1 MLFQLLNCCNH
12 VVFSKKEG
20 YQMKNKRFLAI
31 STAVAISI
39 SALAAPASAA
49 PAGFQDAAHKGLQ
62 ESLDQYAEVYDAG
75 VGSYEEAMKGVNATL
90 DVSLEDSGKAFLGLV
105 APMDLSWLNGATL
118 SMDATIADFSEAAK
132 MDLLINGA
140 TILSMLFQMDI
151 DTMDMLVQVPQ
162 ISPTYLKGN
171 YTQIMET
178 ALAEDPA
185 AAEEIPFTPE
195 MYNFMMKSLFSF
207 LQNPLSSEAI
217 TGIMDRY
224 ASMVLDSFEDLGAE
238 EAVVTAGDITE
249 NATMVTGKLT
259 EIAAYN
265 IVTDVL
271 KTAKD
276 DADIKDILLSY
287 GGDNAEESYAE
298 FVAAIDKLLNDLAEE
313 APDPESEEYVICR
326 LYVNDDDEVIGSQS
340 AITSYGEEEV
350 FMSCFVPSADNQ
362 SALHLEVG
370 ESDFIL
376 DGKGEITDGLLSGNY
391 LLCAGDEP
399 IANIEVINYDAAAA
413 EEGSFIGTYRIT
425 LASDDEEMAF
435 FSAFGLTVNVNTSN
449 VYGGTIALTLDSNGA
464 PLATV
469 TMTAGYGDGAE
480 VLDIASAE
488 PALDMIDGE
497 AMAEYMSSIDIGAI
511 IQSLLDAGVPED
523 FINGILGMMMGEEA
537 YAGDDAA

>member
-1 MLFQLLNCCNH
+1 MKAYRGKHVSSAPWPVASSSSYRRGRHQKRNHRVRRWVIFCVVLAVILFFYPMLEAKILITEKKDLKADDLPAEANNLRIVYLSDIH
-12 VVFSKKEG
+12 YGYWFS
-20 YQMKNKRFLAI
+20 
-31 STAVAISI
+31 
-39 SALAAPASAA
+39 
-49 PAGFQDAAHKGLQ
+49 DA
-62 ESLDQYAEVYDAG
+62 SLDRLLARI
-75 VGSYEEAMKGVNATL
+75 N
-90 DVSLEDSGKAFLGLV
+90 SLRPDLV
-105 APMDLSWLNGATL
+105 
-118 SMDATIADFSEAAK
+118 
-132 MDLLINGA
+132 
-140 TILSMLFQMDI
+140 LF
-151 DTMDMLVQVPQ
+151 
-162 ISPTYLKGN
+162 
-171 YTQIMET
+171 
-178 ALAEDPA
+178 
-185 AAEEIPFTPE
+185 
-195 MYNFMMKSLFSF
+195 
-207 LQNPLSSEAI
+207 
-217 TGIMDRY
+217 
-224 ASMVLDSFEDLGAE
+224 
-238 EAVVTAGDITE
+238 
-249 NATMVTGKLT
+249 
-259 EIAAYN
+259 
-265 IVTDVL
+265 
-271 KTAKD
+271 
-276 DADIKDILLSY
+276 
-287 GGDNAEESYAE
+287 GGDYA
-298 FVAAIDKLLNDLAEE
+298 V
-313 APDPESEEYVICR
+313 
-326 LYVNDDDEVIGSQS
+326 
-340 AITSYGEEEV
+340 
-350 FMSCFVPSADNQ
+350 DNQ